1 MATGDLTCRELV
13 DLVTAYFEG
22 SLPLP
27 ERRRFEAHLGG
38 CESCSTYLE
47 QMRLTIRS
55 VGRLSEDDI
64 PPPALASLLG
74 AFRRWQA
81 P

>member
-13 DLVTAYFEG
+13 ELVTAYFDG

-27 ERRRFEAHLGG
+27 ERRRFQLHLRG
-38 CESCSTYLE
+38 CGSCWAYLE

-55 VGRLSEDDI
+55 VGRLAEDDV
-64 PPPALASLLG
+64 PAPALASLLG
-74 AFRRWQA
+74 AFRHWKA